1 MNFKGS
7 IHSKLPGVG
16 TTIFTV
22 MSAYAREHEAIN
34 LSQGFPDFQ
43 PDPLLQAEVAKAI
56 TSGNNQYAPMAG
68 LMALRERIAAK
79 VQGLYKTTVDPEHE
93 ITITAGG
100 TQAIYT
106 AIAAMIGENDEVI
119 LFSPAYDSYA
129 PAVELAG
136 GKTLHYNMEAPDFTI
151 NWKQV
156 QKLITQ
162 RTRMIVIN
170 TPHNPTATTL
180 TEKDMKELSK
190 LTKDTDIIIL
200 SDEVYEHIVF
210 DGAEHQSVLRYP
222 ALAERSMVIG
232 SFGKTY
238 HATGWKVGYCIAPR
252 ELMAEFRKVHQFNV
266 FSVNTPMQYAYAEI
280 LNQPQLYL
288 ELGAF
293 YQQKRDFFRN
303 AIKASKFELLDSKG
317 TYFQLA
323 SYKNISDEKDVDFV
337 KWLTREWK
345 VASIPISVFYHRNLD
360 QKIVRFCFAK
370 ENETLARAA
379 EKLNK
384 IK

>member
-7 IHSKLPGVG
+7 IRSKLPGVG

-43 PDPLLQAEVAKAI
+43 PDLLLQSEVERAI
-56 TSGNNQYAPMAG
+56 RNGNNQYAPMAG
-68 LMALRERIAAK
+68 LMTLRERIAAK
-79 VQGLYKTTVDPEHE
+79 VQNLYRATIDPESE

-100 TQAIYT
+100 TQALFT
-106 AIAAMIGENDEVI
+106 AIAAMISENDEVI

-136 GKTLHYNMEAPDFTI
+136 GMPIHYNMEAPDFSI

-170 TPHNPTATTL
+170 SPHNPTATIL
-180 TEKDMKELSK
+180 TEKDMKELAK

-200 SDEVYEHIVF
+200 SDEVYEHIIF
-210 DGAEHQSVLRYP
+210 DGTEHQSVLRYP
-222 ALAERSMVIG
+222 GLAERSMVVG

-252 ELMAEFRKVHQFNV
+252 ELTAEFRKVPQFNV
-266 FSVNTPMQYAYAEI
+266 FSVSSPMHYAYAEI
-280 LNQPQLYL
+280 LNHPHLYQ

-303 AIKASKFELLDSKG
+303 AIKGSKFELLDSKG
-317 TYFQLA
+317 TYFQLV
-323 SYKNISDEKDVDFV
+323 SYKRISEEKDTDFV

-345 VASIPISVFYHRNLD
+345 VAAIPVSVFYHRNLD
-360 QKIVRFCFAK
+360 QKIIRFCFAK
-370 ENETLARAA
+370 ENETLEKAA